1 MFASMIVSLTGVALP
16 LVAGVCIAPKDG
28 RQALFTALRNDA
40 RVARIQ
46 RLVSGHRRNYAL
58 SLAAALQPVNLSVR
72 NTSQGHF
79 G

>member
-28 RQALFTALRNDA
+28 RQTLFTALRNDA
-40 RVARIQ
+40 RVARIY
-46 RLVSGHRRNYAL
+46 RLVSGQRGKYAR
-58 SLAAALQPVNLSVR
+58 SLADAFHPANLAVR
-72 NTSQGHF
+72 SPSQGHF